1 MQDLKDLECL
11 VALSRYRH
19 FARAAEACGLSQP
32 AFSMRIRSLE
42 ARLGARIVRRGNRFE
57 GLTRE
62 GERVLAHAKSI
73 IGEVR
78 ALEAEVKAA
87 RGEIVGTLAFGV
99 IPTATI
105 HAAGLA
111 ERLHARHPRITTS
124 IVATNSLGVQQG
136 VEDGRF
142 DLGLTYTEGAAR
154 DLLRVRPLYDEGYSL
169 LVPEAMAPAGAA
181 VAWAEAARLPL
192 ILLEP
197 SMQNRRIVDRV
208 FRELGAVPRIVSET
222 SGFLPAVVMAAR
234 GMGAT
239 VIPDS
244 LSEGLGRIAGVRVLP
259 LTEPEV
265 AKSVSLV
272 TARREAA
279 VPALL
284 ALIDL
289 LAEEETAEDAP

>member
-11 VALSRYRH
+11 VALARYRH
-19 FARAAEACGLSQP
+19 FARAAAACGLSQP
-32 AFSMRIRSLE
+32 AFSMRIRGLE
-42 ARLGARIVRRGNRFE
+42 ERLATRIVRRGNRFE

-62 GERVLAHAKSI
+62 GERVLAHAKAI

-99 IPTATI
+99 IPTAAI
-105 HAAGLA
+105 QAADLA
-111 ERLHARHPRITTS
+111 QRLHARHPRVRTS
-124 IVATNSLGVQQG
+124 IVTTNSFGVQQG

-142 DLGLTYTEGAAR
+142 DFGITYTDGAAQ
-154 DLLRVRPLYDEGYSL
+154 DLLHVRPLYDERYSL
-169 LVPEAMAPAGAA
+169 LAPAAMAGTRERIP
-181 VAWAEAARLPL
+181 WAEAAALPL

-197 SMQNRRIVDRV
+197 SMQNRRIVDSV
-208 FRELGAVPRIVSET
+208 FREIGEVPRVVSET

-239 VIPDS
+239 VIPDA
-244 LSEGLGRIAGVRVLP
+244 LHEGLGRIDGLRMLP
-259 LTEPEV
+259 LTEPDI

-272 TARREAA
+272 TSRRRAAIPAALALLDMLSEEAA
-279 VPALL
+279 P
-284 ALIDL
+284 
-289 LAEEETAEDAP
+289 